1 MRLEAAACRGTPSEW
16 PLEFLQKGGRETEVL
31 STRSLVERALGEYLA
46 LKGAGGVREATGIA
60 DIAASV
66 QENLARGIAH
76 IAIHA
81 ARDRGIRLVALSG
94 GVAYNAAIRETIRRE
109 VTREGLTLFM
119 NREYPLGDGCIS
131 YGQCVWAGVL
141 RKEG

>member
-1 MRLEAAACRGTPSEW
+1 VRL
-16 PLEFLQKGGRETEVL
+16 
-31 STRSLVERALGEYLA
+31 ALDEYLSV
-46 LKGAGGVREATGIA
+46 KGSGGAGGAGEGKALA
-60 DIAASV
+60 DLAASV

-81 ARDRGIRLVALSG
+81 ARDRGLSLVTLSG

-109 VTREGLTLFM
+109 VTRAGLTLLM

-131 YGQCVWAGVL
+131 YGQCAWAGAMK
-141 RKEG
+141 REEG